1 MIGVHTGIEYGSNGK
16 DTNLLSEM
24 TKNKYSNI
32 QECDEMANSYEK
44 SWTDNKHQI
53 FTYQVF
59 ILCA

>member
-1 MIGVHTGIEYGSNGK
+1 
-16 DTNLLSEM
+16 M

-44 SWTDNKHQI
+44 SWTDNKHQV

-59 ILCA
+59 ILCAWSKRTYAQCN